1 MMKYLKKTAQFFTR
15 PQHLVIFL
23 VMALALPNIV
33 LAYTEQ
39 MTVTARMANIVL
51 PVSVYLLLA
60 VAVRRT
66 GRAVWMLFPLIFFA
80 AFQTVLLYLYGRSVI
95 AVDMFL
101 NLVTTNAGEALE
113 LLDNL
118 IPAVAAVV
126 IIYLPL
132 LVAGTA
138 VAIRGTRIGETFRRK
153 ALRTGFAGAVVGL
166 LLTGI
171 CRATDTTYRVSDQMY
186 PVNVVYNLCLA
197 VDRTHDT
204 AHHDELAA
212 HFSFGAHATHPADS
226 VETYVLVIGE
236 TARAIEFS
244 AYGYTRDTS
253 PWLRTDKGVTRFTHV
268 LSQSNTTH
276 KSVPMLLSAVS
287 AADFDSLPQ
296 QRGLITAFRE
306 AGFYTVFLSNQRRNH
321 SYIDFFG
328 EEADECHFIKDGL
341 PEDSCVYDEVLL
353 EGLQHTLGSHHRKL
367 LVVLHTY
374 GEHFNYRER
383 YPSSA
388 ALYLPDSPAEARPVN
403 RPFLTAAYDNAI
415 AYTDRLLQGIA
426 TLLRSHGGLSA
437 MLYTADHGENIYDD
451 SRQLFLHAS
460 PIPSYYELHVPF
472 AVWTSDAYRHTF
484 PDINAAL
491 RRNAD
496 AQVQSSVSTFHTL
509 LHLAGITTPRLQSDK
524 SVASTAYRCGPRRY
538 LNDHNE
544 AVTLH
549 RAGFTAAD
557 FSMLKKWG
565 ITGE

>member
-1 MMKYLKKTAQFFTR
+1 MISLRKIIRYCTAPHR
-15 PQHLVIFL
+15 LVIAT
-23 VMALALPNIV
+23 VVVLALPNVV
-33 LAYTEQ
+33 LAFTEP
-39 MTVTARMANIVL
+39 MTVIARIANVVL

-66 GRAVWMLFPLIFFA
+66 GRAVWMLFPLIFLA

-118 IPAVAAVV
+118 IPAVAAVI

-132 LVAGTA
+132 LA
-138 VAIRGTRIGETFRRK
+138 VATVATMRGTRIGERFRRK
-153 ALRTGFAGAVVGL
+153 ALRTGFSGAATGL
-166 LLTGI
+166 LLTAL
-171 CRATDTTYRVSDQMY
+171 CYTADAAYRMTDQMY
-186 PVNVVYNLCLA
+186 PVNAVYNLCLA
-197 VDRTHDT
+197 IDRSYDT
-204 AHHDELAA
+204 ARHGELAA
-212 HFSFGAHATHPADS
+212 HFTFDAHATHPADS
-226 VETYVLVIGE
+226 TETYVLVIGE
-236 TARAIEFS
+236 TARAMEFS

-253 PWLRTDKGVTRFTHV
+253 PWLRTDRGVTRFTHV

-328 EEADECHFIKDGL
+328 EEADECRFIKDAL
-341 PEDSCVYDEVLL
+341 PEDSCVYDTALL
-353 EGLQHTLGSHHRKL
+353 DSLRRTLGGGHRKL

-374 GEHFNYRER
+374 GAHFNYRER
-383 YPSSA
+383 YPRSA
-388 ALYLPDSPAEARPVN
+388 AQYLPDSPVEARPSN
-403 RPFLTAAYDNAI
+403 RPSLTAAYDNAI
-415 AYTDRLLQGIA
+415 AYTDRLLGGIA
-426 TLLRSHGGLSA
+426 SLLRSHGGLSA
-437 MLYTADHGENIYDD
+437 LLYTADHGENIYDD
-451 SRQLFLHAS
+451 RRQLFLHAS
-460 PIPSYYELHVPF
+460 PVPSYYELHVPF
-472 AVWTSDAYRHTF
+472 AVWTSDAYRNAF
-484 PDINAAL
+484 PHIIDGL

-509 LHLAGITTPRLQSDK
+509 LHLAGIVSPRLQATK
-524 SVASTAYRCGPRRY
+524 SVASPDYHCGPRRY

-544 AVTLH
+544 AITLRH
-549 RAGFTAAD
+549 AGFTAAD
-557 FSMLKKWG
+557 LTLLRKWG
-565 ITGE
+565 VTEE

>member
-1 MMKYLKKTAQFFTR
+1 MNYIKKIARYCTDPRRLAIAT
-15 PQHLVIFL
+15 V
-23 VMALALPNIV
+23 VALALPNIT
-33 LAYTEQ
+33 LAVTEP

-66 GRAVWMLFPLIFFA
+66 GRAVWMLFPLVFLA

-132 LVAGTA
+132 LVAATVAA
-138 VAIRGTRIGETFRRK
+138 VRGSRIGETFRRK
-153 ALRTGFAGAVVGL
+153 ALRTGYCGAVIGL
-166 LLTGI
+166 LLTCA
-171 CRATDTTYRVSDQMY
+171 CRVADASYRVCDQMY
-186 PVNVVYNLCLA
+186 PVNAVYNLCLA
-197 VDRTHDT
+197 IDRSYDT
-204 AHHDELAA
+204 AHHEELAA
-212 HFSFGAHATHPADS
+212 HFTFGAKATHPADS
-226 VETYVLVIGE
+226 TETYVLVVGE
-236 TARAIEFS
+236 TARAMEFS

-253 PWLRTDKGVTRFTHV
+253 PWLRSDKGVTCFTHV

-287 AADFDSLPQ
+287 ADDFDALPR

-328 EEADECHFIKDGL
+328 EEADECRFIKDGL
-341 PEDSCVYDEVLL
+341 PEDSCIYDSALL
-353 EGLQHTLGSHHRKL
+353 DGLRRALGGRHRKL

-374 GEHFNYRER
+374 GAHFNYRER
-383 YPSSA
+383 YPRSA
-388 ALYLPDSPAEARPVN
+388 AQYLPDSPAEARPAN
-403 RPFLTAAYDNAI
+403 RPSLTAAYDNAI
-415 AYTDRLLQGIA
+415 AYTDRLLQGI
-426 TLLRSHGGLSA
+426 TSLLRSHGGMST

-451 SRQLFLHAS
+451 RRQLFLHAS

-472 AVWTSDAYRHTF
+472 AVWTSDAYRHAY
-484 PDINAAL
+484 PDAAEAL

-496 AQVQSSVSTFHTL
+496 AQAESSVSVFHTL
-509 LHLAGITTPRLQSDK
+509 LHLAGISSLRLQRDK
-524 SVASTAYRCGPRRY
+524 SVASPDYRCGPRHY

-544 AVTLH
+544 AVTLR
-549 RAGFTAAD
+549 RAGLTATDFT
-557 FSMLKKWG
+557 LLEKWG
-565 ITGE
+565 ITEE

>member
-1 MMKYLKKTAQFFTR
+1 MNYIKRIVRYCTDPRRL
-15 PQHLVIFL
+15 
-23 VMALALPNIV
+23 ALATVIALTLPNIA
-33 LAYTEQ
+33 LAITEE
-39 MTVTARMANIVL
+39 MTVTGRIANIVL
-51 PVSVYLLLA
+51 PASVYLLLA

-66 GRAVWMLFPLIFFA
+66 GRAVWMLFPLIFLA

-132 LVAGTA
+132 LVAATIAAAKGTH
-138 VAIRGTRIGETFRRK
+138 IGEKFRRK
-153 ALRTGFAGAVVGL
+153 ALRTGYVGTAVGL
-166 LLTGI
+166 LLTI
-171 CRATDTTYRVSDQMY
+171 VCRATDATYRVSDQMY
-186 PVNVVYNLCLA
+186 PVNALYNLCLA
-197 VDRTHDT
+197 VDRSYDT
-204 AHHDELAA
+204 AHHGELAA
-212 HFSFGAHATHPADS
+212 HFTFDAHATHPADS

-236 TARAIEFS
+236 TARAMEFS

-253 PWLRTDKGVTRFTHV
+253 PWLRTDKGVTRFSHV

-296 QRGLITAFRE
+296 TRGLITAFRE

-328 EEADECHFIKDGL
+328 EEADECRFIKDGL
-341 PEDSCVYDEVLL
+341 AEDSCVYDTALL
-353 EGLQHTLGSHHRKL
+353 DSLRRTLNSRHRKL

-374 GEHFNYRER
+374 GAHFNYRER
-383 YPSSA
+383 YPRSA
-388 ALYLPDSPAEARPVN
+388 AQYLPDSPAEARPAN
-403 RPFLTAAYDNAI
+403 RPSLTAAYDNAI
-415 AYTDRLLQGIA
+415 AYTDRLLGSIA
-426 TLLRSHGGLSA
+426 SLLRSHGGQSA
-437 MLYTADHGENIYDD
+437 LLYTADHGENIYDD
-451 SRQLFLHAS
+451 HRRLFLHAS

-472 AVWTSDAYRHTF
+472 AVWTSEAYRHAY
-484 PDINAAL
+484 PDIVEAL

-496 AQVQSSVSTFHTL
+496 AQIQSSVSTFHTL
-509 LHLAGITTPRLQSDK
+509 LHLAGIASPRLQPDK
-524 SVASTAYRCGPRRY
+524 SLASPTYHCGPRRY

-544 AVTLH
+544 AVTLR
-549 RAGFTAAD
+549 RAGLTTAD
-557 FSMLKKWG
+557 LTLLKKWG
-565 ITGE
+565 ITEE